1 MDWSILHALNGFLV
15 HHDAVEDPYA
25 DYVRFSEL
33 LFLGLLAWIFIASRG
48 YARRAARRGAV
59 AAGLSAGLSLL
70 LASQIANLVGRP
82 RPFVDEPSTV
92 HLLVAHAADPG
103 FPSDHATAAFAIAV
117 ALPPRRPS
125 PPPPRSCS
133 AAAAGACSRWR
144 WRSRW
149 RSAASRSA
157 CTSQPTCWRA
167 RRSRARR
174 RCSSTCRPCA
184 ARPTGWRTGRAACG
198 TARRARC
205 SPPRGRDEVLG
216 LDAQAAVRRHV
227 ERLVE
232 LAQLRA
238 AGRPL
243 ARLRQARL
251 RADGRAVAVLEERHV
266 LLDAREDERV
276 RPALERERHPVRL
289 VE

>member
-117 ALPPRRPS
+117 AILLRNRRWGLLAMAMAVALAVGRVAVGVHFPTDVLAGAALGSATALLLYLPPVRRPLHRMADRAGGVWDGATS
-125 PPPPRSCS
+125 ALVS
-133 AAAAGACSRWR
+133 AA
-144 WRSRW
+144 RS
-149 RSAASRSA
+149 
-157 CTSQPTCWRA
+157 
-167 RRSRARR
+167 
-174 RCSSTCRPCA
+174 
-184 ARPTGWRTGRAACG
+184 
-198 TARRARC
+198 
-205 SPPRGRDEVLG
+205 
-216 LDAQAAVRRHV
+216 
-227 ERLVE
+227 
-232 LAQLRA
+232 
-238 AGRPL
+238 
-243 ARLRQARL
+243 
-251 RADGRAVAVLEERHV
+251 
-266 LLDAREDERV
+266 
-276 RPALERERHPVRL
+276 
-289 VE
+289 